1 MVKPAATPAF
11 FMAQR
16 FSVGSAKMK
25 KINGEIDEVV
35 GIFSMGTVNFLLVFL
50 YGNNNNCAVHS
61 ELTGAIKQKVS

>member
-16 FSVGSAKMK
+16 FSVGNAKMK
-25 KINGEIDEVV
+25 KINGEINEVV
-35 GIFSMGTVNFLLVFL
+35 EIFSMGTVNFLLVFL
-50 YGNNNNCAVHS
+50 YGNNNNHVVHS